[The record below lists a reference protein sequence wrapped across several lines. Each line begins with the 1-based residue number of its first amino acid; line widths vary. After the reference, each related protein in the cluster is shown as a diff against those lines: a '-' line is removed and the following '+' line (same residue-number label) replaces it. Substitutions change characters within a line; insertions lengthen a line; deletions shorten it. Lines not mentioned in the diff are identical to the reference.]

1 MKYPPAAARK
11 QMHPWSICCCW
22 CVTRSKWFVGSGLW
36 PVAKFEQSGPGW
48 MMGWTKWIGCQ
59 SFAVSLDLLL
69 NLIISP
75 LSRPAKFHNWGDAL
89 ACFVSNILCN
99 GSLAMIS
106 LPCFFGGKYLL
117 VWVSDVSFHSSVTCT
132 IVPKQSVRG
141 EKDQPAARERGRRD
155 QSFRSK

>member
-75 LSRPAKFHNWGDAL
+75 SKFHNWGDAL
-89 ACFVSNILCN
+89 ACFFSSPIYCAIDHWLWYP
-99 GSLAMIS
+99 SLVF
-106 LPCFFGGKYLL
+106 LGDKYLL

>member
-22 CVTRSKWFVGSGLW
+22 CVTRSKWFVGSELW
-36 PVAKFEQSGPGW
+36 PLAKFEQSGPGW

-106 LPCFFGGKYLL
+106 LPCFFWRKISSCVGFRCKFSLQCDVHHCPQTICPRGKRPT
-117 VWVSDVSFHSSVTCT
+117 S
-132 IVPKQSVRG
+132 R
-141 EKDQPAARERGRRD
+141 RERGRRD